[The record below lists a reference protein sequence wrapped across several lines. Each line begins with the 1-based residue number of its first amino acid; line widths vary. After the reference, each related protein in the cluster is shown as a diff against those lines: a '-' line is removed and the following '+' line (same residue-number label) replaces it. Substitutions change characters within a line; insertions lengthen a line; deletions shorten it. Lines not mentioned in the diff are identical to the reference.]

1 MKAKQDINLK
11 SIIDRAIQQN
21 NSAVAPSRFFLPY
34 DCDTVTEML
43 GVKYKSEVLGRI
55 QPGNYRKL
63 DEELVQN
70 IGDVAKWLCNP
81 LKRPGLLLYGKVGTG
96 KTTLLRAICTVINTV
111 CERETDGQGRR
122 ETTLDD
128 FHCISIVKAKGIIN
142 DYNNLQTR
150 PRYDLMTKVALL
162 AIDELGVEPMESKL
176 YGNAS
181 SLPRA
186 ATLRPPLHPWP
197 RQTRVQHHHHQQQH
211 LHTSQPCTHD
221 HTHCLYPHA
230 HGEQLIQFSH
240 LYVSVVNR
248 PYFRLKRFKIF
259 IQLVANNN
267 RKNTFDNPCAKSKNI
282 LEV

>member
-176 YGNAS
+176 YGNVSEPLIDLFCERYDRQLCTVVSTNLGNTEIRQRYGTRLADRFS
-181 SLPRA
+181 EMF
-186 ATLRPPLHPWP
+186 ATIPFNG
-197 RQTRVQHHHHQQQH
+197 Q
-211 LHTSQPCTHD
+211 S
-221 HTHCLYPHA
+221 
-230 HGEQLIQFSH
+230 
-240 LYVSVVNR
+240 
-248 PYFRLKRFKIF
+248 FRK
-259 IQLVANNN
+259 
-267 RKNTFDNPCAKSKNI
+267 
-282 LEV
+282 